1 MNVINIAS
9 ITLLILITVTI
20 KVAGHQLH
28 WLTTSHN
35 H

>member
-20 KVAGHQLH
+20 KVAWHQLR